1 MSQMWPIIQEVQS
14 LCVTNLVPATVDAV
28 YLGVAGEQR
37 QIALKDY
44 PYLAIDDGGEETIET
59 AAMGYQVK
67 QYNVVFELGV
77 REPEEDSALEELL
90 VRWDAL
96 EDLIFNH
103 NNRFLVHSGARVAE
117 GIEDWPNVEQGL
129 STAGTNVATAW
140 RWRRSAVPYRLGF
153 CRGGYHSP

>member
-1 MSQMWPIIQEVQS
+1 MSMWGVIQEVQD

-28 YLGVAGEQR
+28 YLGVSGEQR

-59 AAMGYQVK
+59 IVMTHQVK
-67 QYNVVFELGV
+67 QYNVVFEIGV
-77 REPEEDSALEELL
+77 REPEEESALQELL
-90 VRWDAL
+90 SRWEAL

-103 NNRFLVHSGARVAE
+103 NNRWLAHSGVRVAE
-117 GIEDWPNVEQGL
+117 GIENFPAVETGL
-129 STAGTNVATAW
+129 STAGTTVSTAW